1 MHKTSCTK
9 TPEKQPRKCTITR
22 KNRQAAR
29 EVTQKKSIQKIKEAI
44 KIADLHKLVVNFL
57 MLSLTYLSIDTWYYT
72 VLNYRGSHFVIWEI
86 FAAWFDL
93 ILLPLFQNIFGKS
106 QLPLLI
112 VTPCLRE
119 TIKAKLLSQKQS
131 KKLISAIMW
140 TQKLK
145 EHNINTK

>member
-1 MHKTSCTK
+1 MHKTSSTI
-9 TPEKQPRKCTITR
+9 TPGKQPRKCTITR

-29 EVTQKKSIQKIKEAI
+29 EVIQKKSIWKIKEAM
-44 KIADLHKLVVNFL
+44 KIADLHKLVAHFL
-57 MLSLTYLSIDTWYYT
+57 MLSLTYLSIDTWHYT
-72 VLNYRGSHFVIWEI
+72 VLSYRGSHFAVWEI
-86 FAAWFDL
+86 FAVWFDL
-93 ILLPLFQNIFGKS
+93 ILLPSFQNIFGKS

-112 VTPCLRE
+112 LIPCLRQ

-131 KKLISAIMW
+131 KKLISSITW